1 MASTSATVYAT
12 SPMLGVDLDS
22 KSSTPAFK
30 VTTPVLASDGRK
42 HVYARASEAL
52 ASTDTI
58 RVRDN
63 GSASSDSGSAGYTCN
78 TTGGVAAGQYFWAQ
92 KTSIA

>member
-1 MASTSATVYAT
+1 MASTAATVFANT
-12 SPMLGVDLDS
+12 PVLGVDLDA

-30 VTTPVLASDGRK
+30 VTTAIFGSDGRK

-58 RVRDN
+58 KIGN
-63 GSASSDSGSAGYTCN
+63 SGSASTDSGSAGYTCN
-78 TTGGVAAGQYFWAQ
+78 TTGGVATSMYFWAQ